1 MGQESEETKRVGA
14 SRENR
19 IENRVGAK
27 PDLEKGARKERI
39 GLPAAMAAAPWN
51 REEAEHERNFRGGGE
66 KRRSLWITMCSGRKM
81 EQKEVWGFVAFRFIW
96 KRSET

>member
-1 MGQESEETKRVGA
+1 MGKESEKTKRVRA
-14 SRENR
+14 SRKNR

-27 PDLEKGARKERI
+27 PDLEKGGEESI

>member
-39 GLPAAMAAAPWN
+39 GLPAAMAAAPWD
-51 REEAEHERNFRGGGE
+51 REEAEHESNFRGRWRERERWDRCG
-66 KRRSLWITMCSGRKM
+66 L
-81 EQKEVWGFVAFRFIW
+81 
-96 KRSET
+96 

>member
-1 MGQESEETKRVGA
+1 MGKESEETKRVRA

-27 PDLEKGARKERI
+27 PDLEKGGEERI

-51 REEAEHERNFRGGGE
+51 REEEAEHERNFRGGG
-66 KRRSLWITMCSGRKM
+66 GR
-81 EQKEVWGFVAFRFIW
+81 ER
-96 KRSET
+96 ETIAVDYDVFW